1 MSTNE
6 VTVIVPPPTVVN
18 VTTEPAAVIE
28 VAVAGTEGPAGPQ
41 GPTGPQGPQGEV
53 GEGVPIGGTSGQV
66 LAKASATDYDT
77 EWVDQSGGGGGLSP
91 TIPAFTDVT
100 DASLETLI
108 ESNTVVVSGDVDTV
122 WPAVVR
128 GDGTPEM
135 QVNAGTWGPSGIFRV
150 GDSLKLRA
158 TSAATT
164 ATTRNVILYA
174 QSVAAAWSITT
185 PTSVI
190 PANAIYDRAGDPI
203 LDRAGDY
210 ILERA

>member
-1 MSTNE
+1 MSLDPKYNASATLTALSGGTL
-6 VTVIVPPPTVVN
+6 VLDGISSTL
-18 VTTEPAAVIE
+18 AATL
-28 VAVAGTEGPAGPQ
+28 APFYRGDAGAPGADGAD
-41 GPTGPQGPQGEV
+41 GV
-53 GEGVPIGGTSGQV
+53 GVPIGGSAGQV

-77 EWVDQSGGGGGLSP
+77 AWVDQSGGGSFPSP
-91 TIPAFTDVT
+91 TIPAFIDVT
-100 DASLETLI
+100 EAALETVI
-108 ESNTVVVSGDVDTV
+108 ESNAVVVAGDTDTV

-128 GDGTPEM
+128 GDGAPEM
-135 QVNAGTWGPSGIFRV
+135 QVNAGSWGPSGIFRV
-150 GDSLKLRA
+150 GDSRKLRA

-164 ATTRNVILYA
+164 TTTRNVILYA

-190 PANAIYDRAGDPI
+190 PENAIYDRAGDPI